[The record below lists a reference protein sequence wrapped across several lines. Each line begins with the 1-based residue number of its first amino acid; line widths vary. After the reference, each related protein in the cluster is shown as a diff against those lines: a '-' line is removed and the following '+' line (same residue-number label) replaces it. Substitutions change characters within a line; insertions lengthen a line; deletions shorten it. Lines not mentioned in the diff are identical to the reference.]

1 MVIITHQRDKC
12 IGCNYCV
19 EEAPE
24 RWAMS
29 QKDGKSILIDGKD
42 SKGFF
47 TVRVHDDEFLS
58 NYNAAESC
66 PVNIIQVKKLA

>member
-1 MVIITHQRDKC
+1 MVIITHHRDKC

-29 QKDGKSILIDGKD
+29 QKDGKCILIDSRE

-47 TVRVHDDEFLS
+47 TVRVHDDELEK
-58 NYNAAESC
+58 NLKAAESC
-66 PVNIIQVKKLA
+66 PVNIIYIKKI